1 MAPSPSAETKLEPG
15 DVERLLDIADEAI
28 ERALSGLRP
37 EPPAPESLPP
47 ALRVPV
53 GVFVTLRVGGELNGC
68 IGALDGVEPL
78 GQAVARLALS
88 AAFGDP
94 RLPALRLSD
103 RARLTIEV
111 SLLSPLVPIAA
122 AGRDDLLSSLRPGT
136 DGLVVAARG
145 RRALFLPAVWEQLPQ
160 PDRFVDHL
168 WAKAGLTPG
177 TWPNGIET
185 FRFTAE
191 EHEREAVAL

>member
-1 MAPSPSAETKLEPG
+1 MAPSPSPE
-15 DVERLLDIADEAI
+15 DVELLLDVADDAI
-28 ERALSGLRP
+28 ERALAGQRP
-37 EPPAPESLPP
+37 KPPALDSLPP
-47 ALRVPV
+47 ALRVPR

-68 IGALDGVEPL
+68 IGAVDGVEPL
-78 GQAVARLALS
+78 GPAVARLAVS

-94 RLPALRLSD
+94 RLPALRPAD
-103 RARLTIEV
+103 RARLTIEI

-122 AGRDDLLSSLRPGT
+122 AGREELLSSLRPGT

-177 TWPNGIET
+177 TWPKGIET

-191 EHEREAVAL
+191 QHEREAVAL